1 MTLDRADFDAL
12 VEGYELRQIDDREKL
27 AELALNLRYT
37 IHVKK
42 ADAKKV
48 FDKQK
53 EVKRI
58 NKVYHPPKP
67 TKIDPKM
74 QRKMDEA
81 VNYWKNKSK

>member
-1 MTLDRADFDAL
+1 MSLDRADFDAL
-12 VEGYELRQIDDREKL
+12 VEGYELRQIDEREKL

-42 ADAKKV
+42 ADVKKV

-58 NKVYHPPKP
+58 NKTYHPPKP
-67 TKIDPKM
+67 TKIDPAM
-74 QRKMDEA
+74 QLKMDEA
-81 VNYWKNKSK
+81 VNYWRNKSK